1 MREKVFNTEIKNSL
15 LALGHWAHKI
25 GDQPIGKQEDGGQS
39 HDGFRFNIKKPFDII
54 AVICGRGVAIEG
66 KMIRRFQA
74 FGQRDIRDIQKENLD
89 KMLAA
94 GGRAFVF
101 LNVRGVIA
109 GRRENRCIIFDWAE
123 FREVQTIPHR
133 VLQTLPFIPGAHGLF
148 DLHIF
153 CEIIRVTPLNFFDL

>member
-54 AVICGRGVAIEG
+54 AIVHGRGVAIEG
-66 KMIRRFQA
+66 KMVRHFQA

-89 KMLAA
+89 KALAA

-101 LNVRGVIA
+101 LNIRGVIA
-109 GRRENRCIIFDWAE
+109 GRRENRCIIFDWEE
-123 FREVQTIPHR
+123 FRNIQTIPKR
-133 VLQTLPFIPGAHGLF
+133 ELEQCPFIPGHSGLF
-148 DLHIF
+148 DLSLF
-153 CEIIRVTPLNFFDL
+153 CENIRAMYNNY